1 MDVQKVVE
9 FDLGIKWKREHG
21 NNPYGLALGSVSLW
35 SFTQDDNIEKYTFM
49 KLLIQDNAVMFKW
62 GLHKQKNFMVY
73 YHKKFAYFLAPPNIV
88 YKAELGDKKEKK
100 KIKRTINKDKNIFVK

>member
-1 MDVQKVVE
+1 
-9 FDLGIKWKREHG
+9 
-21 NNPYGLALGSVSLW
+21 
-35 SFTQDDNIEKYTFM
+35 M